1 MNFPHP
7 LIASLLVLATTSAAF
22 ATGTHSK
29 NEAMGEPDI
38 FWGAGA
44 EVDGADN
51 NWFDRRDGVLVNWN
65 AYAWIGGDDL
75 KVRLETE
82 GEALD
87 GDVESSEI
95 RALISWNIASFWDLQ
110 TGLRVDTEPRGL
122 GWVVLGVQGLAPYFF
137 ETDARVFLSEGGEA
151 ALRFEQTFDLLLTQR
166 LILQPHIEVNV
177 FAQDTPALGVGA
189 GLSDIEAGMQLR
201 YEVSRKFAPYVDV
214 VYDRKLGETSQITR
228 AAGGDPE
235 AVTVRIG
242 LKIRL

>member
-1 MNFPHP
+1 
-7 LIASLLVLATTSAAF
+7 
-22 ATGTHSK
+22 
-29 NEAMGEPDI
+29 MGEPDI